1 MISDD
6 VTGFELSSA
15 TPSKYVGS
23 AWRARFL
30 RAPKI
35 ALELAARPDFAP
47 LATMASVKLG
57 LKTGADNFFFL
68 ERIDAKVGDQ
78 GQLISRRGTLSVKG
92 LAGWQGEL
100 ASSDVRSAIL
110 NPHQLFSRDERLF
123 SIPEA
128 TRHVYLYPAAGK
140 MKRGLSEYV
149 HAGELAG
156 VHQGDLV
163 VSNGAD
169 GVWYRQARN
178 LVSSEW
184 VLPYNSAYDYGAWHN
199 PNRAILNGRFVGVEP
214 HPEIDTELLGAVLNS
229 TFSAVGRLIEG
240 VATGVEGAFDVGP
253 PAARRIMLPAIP
265 QIEAEL
271 RTAILQSLAKIRAG
285 NVMIAAPRRDG
296 FAPAQ
301 RWELDT
307 LLLIGLGM
315 TKGQAVALLERLY
328 TSYGRWRGNIED
340 VEKQMRANRRQ
351 MQATG
356 QSRNQRPV
364 ELSGRRVWEE
374 IEHLTP
380 LFPGAYL
387 PKDEVLELV
396 NVPSNAVLPAS
407 KPLFDE
413 GVIRTKSKAVDLGAF
428 ERVRYVAMLRD
439 VGLVGNVD
447 VPISPIKCGA
457 IADLFERERAKFDAV
472 AAENAAKY
480 VSGQDALREVV
491 EIARNHWFVAC
502 RKNSLRKPEV
512 TKQKSRMN

>member
-1 MISDD
+1 MVSDD
-6 VTGFELSSA
+6 ATGFELSSFA
-15 TPSKYVGS
+15 PLKYVGS

-47 LATMASVKLG
+47 LETMASVRLG
-57 LKTGADNFFFL
+57 LKTGADSFFFL
-68 ERIDAKVGDQ
+68 ERLEAKKGDQ
-78 GQLISRRGTLSVKG
+78 GQLISRRGTVTVKG
-92 LAGWQGEL
+92 LGGWQGEL
-100 ASSDVRSAIL
+100 ASVDVQSAIL
-110 NPHQLFSRDERLF
+110 NPHQLFKQDDRLF
-123 SIPEA
+123 SIPD
-128 TRHVYLYPAAGK
+128 TTKHVYLYPASGK

-156 VHQGDLV
+156 IHQGELV

-169 GVWYRQARN
+169 GVWYRQARS

-214 HPEIDTELLGAVLNS
+214 RPGIDAELLGAVLNS
-229 TFSAVGRLIEG
+229 TFAAVGRLIEG

-253 PAARRIMLPAIP
+253 PAARRIMLPAISN
-265 QIEAEL
+265 IEDKFRA
-271 RTAILQSLAKIRAG
+271 AILQTLSKIRAE
-285 NVMIAAPRRDG
+285 NVMIAAPLRDG
-296 FAPAQ
+296 SAPAL

-307 LLLIGLGM
+307 SLLISLGM

-328 TSYGRWRGNIED
+328 SSYGRWRGNIED
-340 VEKQMRANRRQ
+340 VETQMRANRRQ

-356 QSRNQRPV
+356 QSRDQRPV

-374 IEHLTP
+374 VEHLAP
-380 LFPGAYL
+380 LFPRAFL

-396 NVPSNAVLPAS
+396 NIPSNAVLPSS

-413 GVIRTKSKAVDLGAF
+413 GIIRTKSKAVDLGAF

-447 VPISPIKCGA
+447 VPTSPVKCGA
-457 IADLFERERAKFDAV
+457 IADLFEQERAKFDAV

-480 VSGQDALREVV
+480 VSAPDALREVV
-491 EIARNHWFVAC
+491 GIARNHWFAAC
-502 RKNSLRKPEV
+502 RKNSLQKREA
-512 TKQKSRMN
+512 TKKKLRMN